1 MQLLSPAAWIPASPS
16 AFAIASASIARQCA
30 AAAAAPNVPHV
41 PMLRK
46 PRRQWDGWIAF
57 AILINLFS
65 VGVRSSAWRV
75 VIKQAILPPWPRW
88 RTVFSAFCVG
98 LLGNAA
104 LPGRVGEL
112 ARVAVVTRHVRRR
125 PGTWATIVGTV
136 FAHRLFDVVAAVG
149 LVLYVLYTSRIPE
162 WAKPALAVV
171 IGVGLGFLIAGFLL
185 ARRQPR
191 RVHENMGTVRR
202 LARLARAGLTVLRR
216 PAPAI
221 GALFFQLL
229 GWTAQLFAVWA
240 AFRAFQIDHLGLPE
254 AALILLLMNV
264 VGVFPFW
271 PGNVGLL
278 QAAIAFALL
287 RYGVDY
293 AHGFAYGIG
302 LQAIE
307 ASVGV
312 GLGLV
317 FLAREGFSFA
327 MLRRMPEVT
336 EVDVEEDERVERIA

>member
-1 MQLLSPAAWIPASPS
+1 MRSPLPRTQVGRFAVVALVVGVFVALLIWRGPEESVLVD
-16 AFAIASASIARQCA
+16 AFQAVSWSW
-30 AAAAAPNVPHV
+30 VV
-41 PMLRK
+41 
-46 PRRQWDGWIAF
+46 F
-57 AILINLFS
+57 AVGINLVS
-65 VGVRSSAWRV
+65 VAVRSSAWRV
-75 VIKQAILPPWPRW
+75 VITHAIPPPWPQR
-88 RTVFSAFCVG
+88 RVVFSAFCVG

-112 ARVAVVTRHVRRR
+112 ARVAVITRHLRRR
-125 PGTWATIVGTV
+125 PGTWATMVGTV
-136 FAHRLFDVVAAVG
+136 FAHRMFDVVASAG
-149 LVLYVLYTSRIPE
+149 LVVYVLYTARIPD
-162 WAKPALAVV
+162 WTKPALAII
-171 IGVGLGFLIAGFLL
+171 IGVGLGLLL
-185 ARRQPR
+185 AGILMARRHHRPIHEELGPIR
-191 RVHENMGTVRR
+191 RGLRMARR
-202 LARLARAGLTVLRR
+202 GITVLGR
-216 PAPAI
+216 PGPAVL
-221 GALFFQLL
+221 ALLFQLL

-240 AFRAFQIDHLGLPE
+240 AFRAFEIDLGFPA
-254 AALILLLMNV
+254 AALILMLMNV
-264 VGVFPFW
+264 VTVFPFW

-287 RYGVDY
+287 SYGVAY

-312 GLGLV
+312 GLGGL